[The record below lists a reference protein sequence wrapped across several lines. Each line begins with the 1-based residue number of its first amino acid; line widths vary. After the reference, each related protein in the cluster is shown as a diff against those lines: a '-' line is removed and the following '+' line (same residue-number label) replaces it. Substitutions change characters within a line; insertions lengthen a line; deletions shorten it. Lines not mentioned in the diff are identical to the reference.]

1 MGQDSLAA
9 YFKTNFSLMQ
19 HHHWSLSETENML
32 PWERQ
37 IYIDL
42 LQDFLKKEEQRLK
55 DLENER
61 KSQMSMANRRRM

>member
-1 MGQDSLAA
+1 
-9 YFKTNFSLMQ
+9 MQ
-19 HHHWSLSETENML
+19 HHHWNLTETENMI

-42 LQDFLKKEEQRLK
+42 LQDFLKKEEDRLK

-61 KSQMSMANRRRM
+61 KSQLSSLARRKM

>member
-1 MGQDSLAA
+1 MGHQKLAT

-19 HHHWSLSETENML
+19 HHHWNLTETENMI

-42 LQDFLKKEEQRLK
+42 LQDFLKKEEDRLK

-61 KSQMSMANRRRM
+61 KSQLSSLARRKM

>member
-1 MGQDSLAA
+1 
-9 YFKTNFSLMQ
+9 MQ
-19 HHHWSLSETENML
+19 HHKWSLSEIESMI

-42 LQDFLKKEEQRLK
+42 LQDFIKQEEQRIK

-61 KSQMSMANRRRM
+61 KSQLSSLSRRRM

>member
-1 MGQDSLAA
+1 MGHGSLAL
-9 YFKTNFSLMQ
+9 YFKNNFGLMQ
-19 HHHWSLSETENML
+19 HHKWSLSEIESMI

-42 LQDFLKKEEQRLK
+42 LQDFIKQEEQRIK

-61 KSQMSMANRRRM
+61 KSQLSSLSRRRM